1 MPRPLSATF
10 ALVALLLGG
19 CSDDPVEPAVP
30 TTIDLEFDGLE
41 SLQSGFHY
49 EGWAIIDGSPLATGK
64 FNVSQAG
71 AIVDLNGTPITG
83 GSFDVGID
91 ISGTSA
97 VVITIEPAGDTDAVP
112 ADTHVLAGSISGGS
126 ASLTVGAS
134 QALGSDFSSAAGGYI
149 LATPTNEAVDD
160 ELSGIWFLDPGSV
173 GLAHPAHPPGRM
185 ALRGMGRHLRYSGYH
200 ILPAGWRYEGW
211 AVISGT
217 PVTTGRF
224 TSVVGVDEAAPFS
237 GPNAGP
243 PFPGED
249 FLMNAPAGL
258 AFPTSLAGGTAVIS
272 IEPEPDDSSG
282 PFTLKP
288 LVGAIPGAAVD
299 HVLYDL
305 GLNLASFPTGAAVT
319 R

>member
-1 MPRPLSATF
+1 M
-10 ALVALLLGG
+10 
-19 CSDDPVEPAVP
+19 
-30 TTIDLEFDGLE
+30 
-41 SLQSGFHY
+41 
-49 EGWAIIDGSPLATGK
+49 
-64 FNVSQAG
+64 
-71 AIVDLNGTPITG
+71 
-83 GSFDVGID
+83 
-91 ISGTSA
+91 
-97 VVITIEPAGDTDAVP
+97 
-112 ADTHVLAGSISGGS
+112 
-126 ASLTVGAS
+126 GAS

-160 ELSGIWFLDPGSV
+160 ELSGIWFLDPAGPSAS
-173 GLAHPAHPPGRM
+173 LNLP
-185 ALRGMGRHLRYSGYH
+185 

-224 TSVVGVDEAAPFS
+224 TSVAGVDEAAPFS

-305 GLNLASFPTGAAVT
+305 GLNLASFPTGTAVI